1 MIWFY
6 LCLQFFVNLSQYKR
20 FWMIQVVAGTVIA
33 YFITFFL
40 LPLIIRVADD
50 NKLYD
55 IPDERKTHKH
65 EVSSLGG
72 IAIFTGLI
80 LSLLLVSD
88 FGNYS
93 SELQYFRAYRWHFFV
108 AGMEKNPWPIIGNS
122 HAYSESRFIDHQ
134 SSWLFGN
141 LRAYTYWEHLRK
153 LFYYHII
160 NKFF

>member
-1 MIWFY
+1 
-6 LCLQFFVNLSQYKR
+6 
-20 FWMIQVVAGTVIA
+20 
-33 YFITFFL
+33 
-40 LPLIIRVADD
+40 VADD

-93 SELQYFRAYRWHFFV
+93 AELQYFIAAFF
-108 AGMEKNPWPIIGNS
+108 IIFILGLIDDIFVLQ
-122 HAYSESRFIDHQ
+122 AWKKILGQLLVTPCLPESRLAHYKSPWFPGY
-134 SSWLFGN
+134 S
-141 LRAYTYWEHLRK
+141 
-153 LFYYHII
+153 
-160 NKFF
+160 

>member
-1 MIWFY
+1 
-6 LCLQFFVNLSQYKR
+6 
-20 FWMIQVVAGTVIA
+20 MIQVVAGIVIA

-65 EVSSLGG
+65 AVSSLGG

-93 SELQYFRAYRWHFFV
+93 AELQYFIAAFF
-108 AGMEKNPWPIIGNS
+108 II
-122 HAYSESRFIDHQ
+122 FILGLIDDIFVLQ
-134 SSWLFGN
+134 AWKKIWA
-141 LRAYTYWEHLRK
+141 RC
-153 LFYYHII
+153 
-160 NKFF
+160 